1 MKARER
7 ETLRTALGIINPFA
21 LRTASGN
28 LMVFKTP
35 EECYQT
41 CLQMLWAE
49 FPRGFVDIP
58 LFMVKYQDIKVREA
72 EELCGRKQYALLR
85 LWDSSC
91 EIRKQK
97 LREILSV
104 LLKVSDVDFNESSFL
119 SALQCLDIM
128 LEKNGIAERTENGA
142 IVEFINKKIKS

>member
-1 MKARER
+1 MKAREKDM
-7 ETLRTALGIINPFA
+7 LRTALGVINPLA

-35 EECYQT
+35 EECYT
-41 CLQMLWAE
+41 MCLQMLWAE

-58 LFMVKYQDIKVREA
+58 LFMVKYQDVKLRDA

-97 LREILSV
+97 LREILCI
-104 LLKVSDVDFNESSFL
+104 LLKVSDVGFNESSFL
-119 SALQCLDIM
+119 NALQHLDIM

-142 IVEFINKKIKS
+142 IVEFTNKLVKS